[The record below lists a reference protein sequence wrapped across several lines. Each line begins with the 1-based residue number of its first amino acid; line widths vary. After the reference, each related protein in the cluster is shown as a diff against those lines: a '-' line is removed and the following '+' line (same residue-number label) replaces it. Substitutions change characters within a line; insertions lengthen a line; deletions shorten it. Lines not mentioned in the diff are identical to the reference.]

1 MTYSDEE
8 IRRRLRLGEDS
19 RWEFKQ
25 IDFSGDL
32 PVAPHRD
39 SLADEL
45 AAFANGH
52 GGVMLCG
59 VSCEGCGEE
68 IINEREIVRAGRT
81 LCRSC
86 AGAGYYSVIRER

>member
-19 RWEFKQ
+19 RWEFKR

-59 VSCEGCGEE
+59 VSDDGE
-68 IINEREIVRAGRT
+68 VQGMTRAQ
-81 LCRSC
+81 LDAVEQLVVNHWSC
-86 AGAGYYSVIRER
+86 YAS